1 MTRRFVNAEL
11 AFAGGLI
18 QDRYSGAISLLSRLL
33 VTGSNG
39 SVYLFQVCPHHGA
52 HGCIV
57 LTTLLSLT
65 STLTRLRC
73 VGQGLA
79 PIYQIKAGGL
89 FGFVYHGRGGENLAP
104 ARKARNYAVEDGA
117 CQDRNRAAGGELAYP
132 LICADCESGRVSM
145 QQDEPSK
152 KSGLMASTLVV
163 SAMTMLSRVLGLIRD
178 VVLARYLGVSAG
190 TDAFFVAFRIP
201 NFLRRLF
208 AEGAFNQ
215 AFVPVLSEYRS
226 NGPLA
231 AVQQLINRVAGTLG
245 LTLASVTLV
254 GVLGAPVLITLF
266 APGFS
271 DDPVQRALAVEMLRL
286 TFPYL
291 FFIALTAFSG
301 AILNTWGRFA
311 VPAFTPVLLNISL
324 IGCALFLTPFF
335 SDQRMAV
342 ALAWGVLIAGMV
354 QLLFQI
360 PFLTRLGLMPKP
372 QVSWR
377 DPGVKRILTLMA
389 PAIFGVSVSQINL
402 LLDTVLASLLETGS
416 VTWLYYSDR
425 LVELPLGVFAI
436 AIGTVILPSLSKKHA
451 TSSTEEFSRT
461 LDWAIRMVLLLGLP
475 AGLALLVLAKPLLAA
490 LFQYGEFAAFDVH
503 QASMSLQGYSAGV
516 VAFMLIKVLAPG
528 FFARQDTKTP
538 VRIGIIAMVANM
550 VFNLLLVWHLRHV
563 GLALATSLS
572 AWLNAALLYRGLTTA
587 GVYKPSAG
595 WALFFMRLVGGTAA
609 MAALVLWLTG
619 QSDLWHTGLAWQ
631 RGSFMAA
638 VVVAGAL
645 AYFAGLALLG
655 LRPRHLR
662 RGPV

>member
-1 MTRRFVNAEL
+1 MP
-11 AFAGGLI
+11 
-18 QDRYSGAISLLSRLL
+18 S
-33 VTGSNG
+33 
-39 SVYLFQVCPHHGA
+39 
-52 HGCIV
+52 
-57 LTTLLSLT
+57 
-65 STLTRLRC
+65 
-73 VGQGLA
+73 
-79 PIYQIKAGGL
+79 
-89 FGFVYHGRGGENLAP
+89 AP
-104 ARKARNYAVEDGA
+104 ALVKVIKGVVLADRTAIRYPSAIIRSDQVIMSAEQGA
-117 CQDRNRAAGGELAYP
+117 EQ
-132 LICADCESGRVSM
+132 
-145 QQDEPSK
+145 K
-152 KSGLMASTLVV
+152 KGGLMASTLVV
-163 SAMTMLSRVLGLIRD
+163 SSMTLLSRILGLIRD

-215 AFVPVLSEYRS
+215 AFVPVLSEYRTHGS
-226 NGPLA
+226 QA
-231 AVQQLINRVAGTLG
+231 AVRELINRVAGTLG
-245 LTLASVTLV
+245 LTLSLVTV
-254 GVLGAPVLITLF
+254 IGVIGAPVLITLF
-266 APGFS
+266 APGFG
-271 DDPVQRALAVEMLRL
+271 DDPVKRALAVEMLRL

-342 ALAWGVLIAGMV
+342 ALAWGVLIAGV
-354 QLLFQI
+354 AQLLFQL
-360 PFLTRLGLMPKP
+360 PFLARIGLMPKP
-372 QVSWR
+372 EVRWR
-377 DPGVKRILTLMA
+377 DPGVRKILALMA

-451 TSSTEEFSRT
+451 SASTAEFSRT
-461 LDWAIRMVLLLGLP
+461 LDWAMRMVLLLGLP

-490 LFQYGEFAAFDVH
+490 LFQYGEFSAFDVG
-503 QASMSLQGYSAGV
+503 QASMSLQAYSAGV

-528 FFARQDTKTP
+528 YFARQDTRTP
-538 VRIGIIAMVANM
+538 VRIGIIAMAANM

-563 GLALATSLS
+563 GLAMATALS
-572 AWLNAALLYRGLTTA
+572 AWLNAALLYRGLKA
-587 GVYKPSAG
+587 DGVYQPSPG
-595 WALFFMRLVGGTAA
+595 WGLFFLRLIGASATMLAT
-609 MAALVLWLTG
+609 VLWLTG
-619 QSDLWHTGLAWQ
+619 QTDLWQTGLAWQ
-631 RGSFMAA
+631 RVSIIVG
-638 VVVAGAL
+638 VVLAGGL
-645 AYFAGLALLG
+645 AYFAGLAILG

>member
-1 MTRRFVNAEL
+1 MAE
-11 AFAGGLI
+11 
-18 QDRYSGAISLLSRLL
+18 
-33 VTGSNG
+33 
-39 SVYLFQVCPHHGA
+39 
-52 HGCIV
+52 
-57 LTTLLSLT
+57 
-65 STLTRLRC
+65 
-73 VGQGLA
+73 
-79 PIYQIKAGGL
+79 
-89 FGFVYHGRGGENLAP
+89 
-104 ARKARNYAVEDGA
+104 
-117 CQDRNRAAGGELAYP
+117 
-132 LICADCESGRVSM
+132 
-145 QQDEPSK
+145 QQDAQK
-152 KSGLMASTLVV
+152 KKGGLMASTVVV
-163 SAMTMLSRVLGLIRD
+163 SSMTLLSRILGLIRD

-215 AFVPVLSEYRS
+215 AFVPVLSEYRT
-226 NGPLA
+226 NGTQA
-231 AVQQLINRVAGTLG
+231 AVQLLINRVAGTLG
-245 LTLASVTLV
+245 MTLGLVTVL
-254 GVLGAPVLITLF
+254 GVIGAPVLITLF
-266 APGFS
+266 APGFG
-271 DDPVQRALAVEMLRL
+271 DDPVKRALAVEMLRL

-342 ALAWGVLIAGMV
+342 ALAWGVLIAGMA
-354 QLLFQI
+354 QLLFQL
-360 PFLTRLGLMPKP
+360 PFLMRLGLMPKP
-372 QVSWR
+372 QVSWS
-377 DPGVKRILTLMA
+377 DAGVKRILALMA

-425 LVELPLGVFAI
+425 LVELPLGIFAI

-451 TSSTEEFSRT
+451 AASTEEFSRT

-475 AGLALLVLAKPLLAA
+475 AGLALLVMAKPLLSA
-490 LFQYGEFAAFDVH
+490 LFQYGEFGAFDVH
-503 QASMSLQGYSAGV
+503 QASMSLQAYSAGV

-528 FFARQDTKTP
+528 YFARQDTRTP

-563 GLALATSLS
+563 GLAMATALS
-572 AWLNAALLYRGLTTA
+572 AWLNAALLYRGLVRA
-587 GVYKPSAG
+587 NVYRPSPG
-595 WALFFMRLVGGTAA
+595 WGLFFIRLLGGAAA
-609 MAALVLWLTG
+609 MVAVVWWLNG
-619 QSDLWHTGLAWQ
+619 QSDLWHAGLAWQ
-631 RGSFMAA
+631 RGSFI
-638 VVVAGAL
+638 VGVVAAGGL
-645 AYFAGLALLG
+645 AYFLGLGLLG

>member
-1 MTRRFVNAEL
+1 MREGIGKIR
-11 AFAGGLI
+11 
-18 QDRYSGAISLLSRLL
+18 
-33 VTGSNG
+33 
-39 SVYLFQVCPHHGA
+39 
-52 HGCIV
+52 
-57 LTTLLSLT
+57 
-65 STLTRLRC
+65 
-73 VGQGLA
+73 
-79 PIYQIKAGGL
+79 
-89 FGFVYHGRGGENLAP
+89 AP
-104 ARKARNYAVEDGA
+104 ARKARNYAVAPRA
-117 CQDRNRAAGGELAYP
+117 CQGDKGVVLADRTAIRYP
-132 LICADCESGRVSM
+132 SPIIRSDQVIMSAEQGAE
-145 QQDEPSK
+145 QK
-152 KSGLMASTLVV
+152 KGGLMASTLVV
-163 SAMTMLSRVLGLIRD
+163 SSMTLLSRILGLIRD

-215 AFVPVLSEYRS
+215 AFVPVLSEYRT
-226 NGPLA
+226 NGSQA
-231 AVQQLINRVAGTLG
+231 AVRELINRVAGTLG
-245 LTLASVTLV
+245 LTLSLVTV
-254 GVLGAPVLITLF
+254 IGVVGAPVLITLF
-266 APGFS
+266 APGFG
-271 DDPVQRALAVEMLRL
+271 DDPVKRALAVEMLRL

-342 ALAWGVLIAGMV
+342 ALAWGVLIAGVV
-354 QLLFQI
+354 QLLFQL
-360 PFLTRLGLMPKP
+360 PFLARIGLMPKP

-377 DPGVKRILTLMA
+377 DPGVKKILALMA

-425 LVELPLGVFAI
+425 LVELPLGIFAI

-451 TSSTEEFSRT
+451 SASTEEFSRT
-461 LDWAIRMVLLLGLP
+461 LDWAMRMVLLLGLP
-475 AGLALLVLAKPLLAA
+475 AGLALLVMAKPLLAA
-490 LFQYGEFAAFDVH
+490 LFQYGDFSAFDVG
-503 QASMSLQGYSAGV
+503 QASMSLQAYSAGV

-528 FFARQDTKTP
+528 YFARQDTRTP
-538 VRIGIIAMVANM
+538 VRIGIIAMAANM

-563 GLALATSLS
+563 GLAMATALS
-572 AWLNAALLYRGLTTA
+572 AWLNAALLYRGLKA
-587 GVYKPSAG
+587 DGVYQPSPG
-595 WALFFMRLVGGTAA
+595 WGLFFLRLIGASAA
-609 MAALVLWLTG
+609 MVATVLWLTG
-619 QSDLWHTGLAWQ
+619 QSDLWQTGLAWQ
-631 RGSFMAA
+631 RGSFIVA
-638 VVVAGAL
+638 VVAAGAL

>member
-1 MTRRFVNAEL
+1 MREGIGKIR
-11 AFAGGLI
+11 
-18 QDRYSGAISLLSRLL
+18 D
-33 VTGSNG
+33 
-39 SVYLFQVCPHHGA
+39 
-52 HGCIV
+52 
-57 LTTLLSLT
+57 
-65 STLTRLRC
+65 
-73 VGQGLA
+73 
-79 PIYQIKAGGL
+79 
-89 FGFVYHGRGGENLAP
+89 P
-104 ARKARNYAVEDGA
+104 ARKARNYAVGPCA
-117 CQDRNRAAGGELAYP
+117 CQGDIGVVLAERTAIRYPSPIIRSDQVIMAAEQGAE
-132 LICADCESGRVSM
+132 
-145 QQDEPSK
+145 QK
-152 KSGLMASTLVV
+152 KGGLMASTLVV
-163 SAMTMLSRVLGLIRD
+163 SSMTLLSRILGLIRD

-215 AFVPVLSEYRS
+215 AFVPVLSEYRT
-226 NGPLA
+226 NGSRA
-231 AVQQLINRVAGTLG
+231 AVRELINRVAGTLG
-245 LTLASVTLV
+245 LTLSLVTLI
-254 GVLGAPVLITLF
+254 GVAGAPVLITLF
-266 APGFS
+266 APGFG
-271 DDPVQRALAVEMLRL
+271 DDPVKRALAVEMLRL

-342 ALAWGVLIAGMV
+342 ALAWGVLIAGVV
-354 QLLFQI
+354 QLLFQL
-360 PFLTRLGLMPKP
+360 PFLARIGLMPKP

-377 DPGVKRILTLMA
+377 DPGVKKILGLMA

-425 LVELPLGVFAI
+425 LVELPLGIFAI

-451 TSSTEEFSRT
+451 SESTEEFSRT
-461 LDWAIRMVLLLGLP
+461 LDWAMRMVLLLGLP
-475 AGLALLVLAKPLLAA
+475 AGLALLVMAEPLLAA
-490 LFQYGEFAAFDVH
+490 LFQYGEFSAFDVH
-503 QASMSLQGYSAGV
+503 QASMSLQAYSAGV

-528 FFARQDTKTP
+528 YFARQDTRTP

-563 GLALATSLS
+563 GLAMATALS
-572 AWLNAALLYRGLTTA
+572 AWLNAALLYRGLKA
-587 GVYKPSAG
+587 DGVYQPSPG
-595 WALFFMRLVGGTAA
+595 WGLFFLRLIGGSAA
-609 MAALVLWLTG
+609 MVTTVLWLTG
-619 QSDLWHTGLAWQ
+619 QSDLWQTGLAWQ
-631 RGSFMAA
+631 RGSFIVA
-638 VVVAGAL
+638 VVAAGAL